1 MWEATRVSS
10 GGRAWG
16 WPSLPDGSDREAVKA
31 SVEAALGG
39 EAAVLW
45 LTDDKGRE
53 IAVASSRLTHVE
65 MGPPGSNP
73 IGFG

>member
-1 MWEATRVSS
+1 MELRIGIADNPQPIAVT
-10 GGRAWG
+10 
-16 WPSLPDGSDREAVKA
+16 LPDDADRDNIKA
-31 SVEAALGG
+31 SVEAALRGKVP
-39 EAAVLW
+39 VLW

-53 IAVASSRLTHVE
+53 VAVAAARVTHVE

>member
-1 MWEATRVSS
+1 MELRIGIADNPQPITVTM
-10 GGRAWG
+10 
-16 WPSLPDGSDREAVKA
+16 PDDADRKKVKDSVQAVLEGKKP
-31 SVEAALGG
+31 
-39 EAAVLW
+39 VLW

-53 IAVASSRLTHVE
+53 IAIAASRLTHVE

>member
-1 MWEATRVSS
+1 MELRIGIADNPQPITVT
-10 GGRAWG
+10 
-16 WPSLPDGSDREAVKA
+16 LPAGADRENIKA
-31 SVEAALGG
+31 SVEAALRG
-39 EAAVLW
+39 EAPVLW

-53 IAVASSRLTHVE
+53 IAVAASRVTHVE

>member
-1 MWEATRVSS
+1 MELRIGIADNPQPIAVT
-10 GGRAWG
+10 
-16 WPSLPDGSDREAVKA
+16 LPDDADRENVKA
-31 SVEAALGG
+31 SVEAALNG
-39 EAAVLW
+39 EVPVLW

-53 IAVASSRLTHVE
+53 IAVAASRVTHVE

>member
-1 MWEATRVSS
+1 MELRIGIADNPQPLAVT
-10 GGRAWG
+10 
-16 WPSLPDGSDREAVKA
+16 LPDDTDRESIKA
-31 SVEAALGG
+31 SVEAALRGKVP
-39 EAAVLW
+39 VLW

-53 IAVASSRLTHVE
+53 VAVAAARMTHVE

>member
-1 MWEATRVSS
+1 MELRIGIADNPQPITVT
-10 GGRAWG
+10 
-16 WPSLPDGSDREAVKA
+16 LPDEADRENVKA
-31 SVEAALGG
+31 SVEAALKGKVP
-39 EAAVLW
+39 VLW

-53 IAVASSRLTHVE
+53 IAVAASRVTHVE

>member
-1 MWEATRVSS
+1 MELRIGIADNAQPITVT
-10 GGRAWG
+10 
-16 WPSLPDGSDREAVKA
+16 LPDGSDREAVKA

>member
-1 MWEATRVSS
+1 MELRIGIADNPQPIAMT
-10 GGRAWG
+10 
-16 WPSLPDGSDREAVKA
+16 LPADADREDVKA
-31 SVEAALGG
+31 SVEAALRGQ
-39 EAAVLW
+39 APVLW

-53 IAVASSRLTHVE
+53 IAVAASRITHVE

>member
-1 MWEATRVSS
+1 MELRIGIADNPQPITVT
-10 GGRAWG
+10 
-16 WPSLPDGSDREAVKA
+16 LPDEADRENVKA
-31 SVEAALGG
+31 SVEAALNG
-39 EAAVLW
+39 EAPVLW

-53 IAVASSRLTHVE
+53 IAVAASRVTHVE

>member
-1 MWEATRVSS
+1 MELRIGIADNPQPIAVT
-10 GGRAWG
+10 
-16 WPSLPDGSDREAVKA
+16 LPDDADREDVKA
-31 SVEAALGG
+31 SVDAALRGQ
-39 EAAVLW
+39 APVLW

-53 IAVASSRLTHVE
+53 IAVVASRITHVE

>member
-1 MWEATRVSS
+1 MELRIGIADNPQPITVTL
-10 GGRAWG
+10 
-16 WPSLPDGSDREAVKA
+16 PSDTDRESLKA
-31 SVEAALGG
+31 SVEAALRG

-53 IAVASSRLTHVE
+53 IAVAASQVTHVE

>member
-1 MWEATRVSS
+1 MELRIGIADNPQPIAVT
-10 GGRAWG
+10 
-16 WPSLPDGSDREAVKA
+16 LPDDADREDVKA
-31 SVEAALGG
+31 SVDAALRGQ
-39 EAAVLW
+39 APVLW

-53 IAVASSRLTHVE
+53 IAVAASRITHVE

>member
-1 MWEATRVSS
+1 MELRIGIADNPQPIAVT
-10 GGRAWG
+10 
-16 WPSLPDGSDREAVKA
+16 LPDDADRENIKA
-31 SVEAALGG
+31 SVEAALRGKVP
-39 EAAVLW
+39 VLW

-53 IAVASSRLTHVE
+53 VAVAAARVTHVE

>member
-1 MWEATRVSS
+1 MELRIGIADNPQPITVTLPEETD
-10 GGRAWG
+10 RA
-16 WPSLPDGSDREAVKA
+16 DVKA
-31 SVEAALGG
+31 SVEAALNG
-39 EAAVLW
+39 EVAVLW

-53 IAVASSRLTHVE
+53 IAVAASRLTHVE

>member
-1 MWEATRVSS
+1 MELRIGIADNPQPITVT
-10 GGRAWG
+10 
-16 WPSLPDGSDREAVKA
+16 LPDDADRENIKA
-31 SVEAALGG
+31 SVEAALRGKVP
-39 EAAVLW
+39 VLW

-53 IAVASSRLTHVE
+53 VAVTAARVTHVE

>member
-1 MWEATRVSS
+1 MELRIGIADNPQPITVN
-10 GGRAWG
+10 
-16 WPSLPDGSDREAVKA
+16 LPDGADRENIKA
-31 SVEAALGG
+31 SVEAALRGKVP
-39 EAAVLW
+39 VLW

-53 IAVASSRLTHVE
+53 IAVAASRVTHVE